1 MMSLFKPRYCC
12 LFLNYQPKTH
22 KTQLNIN
29 GYSVTVYGKYFT
41 RYGAMKTVEQA
52 DTFSHVTRK
61 TSPFTWDV
69 FFGNVVF
76 ENVYARSDHHAFQ
89 IARRVINMM

>member
-12 LFLNYQPKTH
+12 LFPYQPKTH
-22 KTQLNIN
+22 KTELIVD
-29 GYSVTVYGKYFT
+29 GFPVTVYGKYFT
-41 RYGAMKTVEQA
+41 RYGAMKAVEQA

-61 TSPFTWDV
+61 TGPFTWDV

-89 IARRVINMM
+89 VARRVVNMM